1 MEQKSEIYEHEVEN
15 NMKPE
20 ENPNEV
26 ELTAEKVI
34 TFLIEIALMFSGI
47 VAVFAIVWAQ
57 WGIFKVSATI
67 FLALV
72 FGIVVGA
79 YLSETL
85 GKIFKR

>member
-1 MEQKSEIYEHEVEN
+1 MEQEN
-15 NMKPE
+15 NT
-20 ENPNEV
+20 NPNEV
-26 ELTAEKVI
+26 ELTAEKVV

-57 WGIFKVSATI
+57 WGIFKVAATI

>member
-1 MEQKSEIYEHEVEN
+1 MEQKSEIYEHEVKNGLES
-15 NMKPE
+15 E

-26 ELTAEKVI
+26 ELTAEKVV
-34 TFLIEIALMFSGI
+34 TFIIEIALMFSGI
-47 VAVFAIVWAQ
+47 VSVFAIVWAQ
-57 WGIFKVSATI
+57 WGIFKVAATI

-85 GKIFKR
+85 GKLFK

>member
-1 MEQKSEIYEHEVEN
+1 MEQKSEIYEHEVKN
-15 NMKPE
+15 GLKSE
-20 ENPNEV
+20 ENPKEV
-26 ELTAEKVI
+26 ELTAEKVV
-34 TFLIEIALMFSGI
+34 TFIIEIALMFSGI

-57 WGIFKVSATI
+57 WGIFKVAATI

-85 GKIFKR
+85 GKLFK

>member
-1 MEQKSEIYEHEVEN
+1 MEQKSEIYEHEVKN
-15 NMKPE
+15 GLKSE

-26 ELTAEKVI
+26 EVTAEKVV
-34 TFLIEIALMFSGI
+34 TFIIEIALMFSGI

-57 WGIFKVSATI
+57 WGIFKVAATI

-85 GKIFKR
+85 GKLFK